1 MSPQRRPHPWRR
13 LRDHYPHL
21 HVHFTDLSR
30 RGRLGRLTGRGI
42 EIERTSN
49 QKERRETL
57 LHELHHYE
65 RGPAPKHPYFGPLEE
80 RIVDR
85 LTAEELISLDALVD
99 ALTWSHG
106 HVNDD
111 VAEELWVTLDTLI
124 TRVRN
129 LTEKERT
136 YIREELARRQPWN
149 N

>member
-1 MSPQRRPHPWRR
+1 M
-13 LRDHYPHL
+13 
-21 HVHFTDLSR
+21 
-30 RGRLGRLTGRGI
+30 RGRHKGHQI
-42 EIERTSN
+42 EIEQTSN
-49 QKERRETL
+49 QTERREALT
-57 LHELHHYE
+57 HELKHYE
-65 RGPAPKHPYFGPLEE
+65 RGPVPKHPYFGPLEE

-106 HVNDD
+106 HVNHD